1 MDNRR
6 ARCRRFL
13 AKLLLVL
20 SLATPSL
27 ALPAHPAGA
36 DATGDLYKTTV
47 IVTGYDMRSRPSGFA
62 RALREVLVKLS
73 GEPRLD
79 LDPRVGELSIH
90 ADQLVTKFDYVD
102 QMAGIKVHDDQ
113 GTYDRPYNLTVVFDP
128 GKIDAALADLGEH
141 SWLGERPVI
150 VPVLAVERVTKSYL
164 LSAENPTG
172 ADQAGSLAT
181 IAQDVAMTVRIPTEA
196 ELARWGVSMGGFPSP
211 KVTSTPDQAV
221 VAGTLEFREELP
233 GWVGSWHLRWHG
245 TDYAWSISGVNFD
258 DAFRDLV
265 RGVMR
270 VASGH
275 DGPT

>member
-1 MDNRR
+1 MDDRR
-6 ARCRRFL
+6 ARYRRL
-13 AKLLLVL
+13 SAKLLVAI
-20 SLATPSL
+20 SLTASFV
-27 ALPAHPAGA
+27 ALPARPAGA

-141 SWLGERPVI
+141 PWLGERPVI

-164 LSAENPTG
+164 LSAENPAG
-172 ADQAGSLAT
+172 ADQADSLAT
-181 IAQDVAMTVRIPTEA
+181 VAQDVAMTVRIPTEA

-211 KVTSTPDQAV
+211 KVTSTPDQAIV
-221 VAGTLEFREELP
+221 TGTLEFHEELP
-233 GWVGSWHLRWHG
+233 GWVGKWHLHWHDA
-245 TDYAWSISGVNFD
+245 DYAWEISGVNFD
-258 DAFRDLV
+258 EAFRDLV

>member
-1 MDNRR
+1 MDDRYARYRR
-6 ARCRRFL
+6 L
-13 AKLLLVL
+13 SAKLLVVV
-20 SLATPSL
+20 SLAAPFL
-27 ALPAHPAGA
+27 VVPAHPAGA
-36 DATGDLYKTTV
+36 DGTRDLYKTTV

-141 SWLGERPVI
+141 PWLGERPAI
-150 VPVLAVERVTKSYL
+150 VPVIAVERVTKSFL

-172 ADQAGSLAT
+172 ADQAASFAE
-181 IAQDVAMTVRIPTEA
+181 VAREFNLTVHIPTEV
-196 ELARWGVSMGGFPSP
+196 ELAAWGVTLGQFPSP
-211 KVTSTPDQAV
+211 NAAPAPDQAI
-221 VAGTLEFREELP
+221 VAGMLEFHEELP
-233 GWVGSWHLRWHG
+233 GWVGKWHLHWHDA
-245 TDYAWSISGVNFD
+245 DYAWEISGVNFD
-258 DAFRDLV
+258 SAFRDAI
-265 RGVMR
+265 RGVLR
-270 VASGH
+270 VTSGH